1 MAFSPPTSRRRPPMK
16 ALGGGERSS
25 IQKFCP
31 ASPLPGK
38 FGMFLQ
44 VVPQGDAWE
53 RWPWRLCPKPEAGR
67 DWGGGVQDRA
77 QGPGKEISMKRP
89 IVLCCFYSL
98 WCTNCSFL
106 LHCTVQVVLLQSDF
120 CLFLLFPLV
129 WFRFVVGCYCFCSC
143 YGNFFPFR
151 CPLSAHS
158 TLVTLSWKPPSRATS
173 LAGTMQTLTQSGGAS
188 TCCWRMC
195 LRIIQ

>member
-31 ASPLPGK
+31 ASPPPGK

-67 DWGGGVQDRA
+67 DWGGGVQDCA

-89 IVLCCFYSL
+89 IVLCCFTPCGVQIAAS
-98 WCTNCSFL
+98 C
-106 LHCTVQVVLLQSDF
+106 CTVPYRYSCSKVIFLFLPTLPTRKVPICCWLLLF
-120 CLFLLFPLV
+120 LFLLWQFFSPSDVLWALIQLWWLPLGSLHPALHLWGV
-129 WFRFVVGCYCFCSC
+129 
-143 YGNFFPFR
+143 R
-151 CPLSAHS
+151 C
-158 TLVTLSWKPPSRATS
+158 KPWPKA
-173 LAGTMQTLTQSGGAS
+173 
-188 TCCWRMC
+188 
-195 LRIIQ
+195 